1 MDLLSMVMNAVVE
14 DIGGE
19 SIGKVEGIEIR
30 GTRMVI
36 IVDEILSDDGDPDD
50 GDPDGGEELDDLED
64 EKEPLKFPRAVVGS
78 GGGGSGG

>member
-36 IVDEILSDDGDPDD
+36 IVDEILSDDGDPD
-50 GDPDGGEELDDLED
+50 GGEELDDLED